1 MAGENMNNLGR
12 SAEPNSAVTKKSVNE

>member
-1 MAGENMNNLGR
+1 MTGENMNNLGR